1 MSLLLIIIGKETIY
15 THFIIGSIILLGNP
29 IDFRDFQGNSIQFYI
44 IFFSVIIYLKRV
56 KDLINEDNIV
66 CYKPFRNEGTLKR
79 TDNKI
84 QMLLNPVGFGLGHN
98 LKRHVA

>member
-1 MSLLLIIIGKETIY
+1 M
-15 THFIIGSIILLGNP
+15 
-29 IDFRDFQGNSIQFYI
+29 
-44 IFFSVIIYLKRV
+44 
-56 KDLINEDNIV
+56 KDLINEGNIV

-98 LKRHVA
+98 FKRQGYEAIVRGATWVVYFKDRTYI